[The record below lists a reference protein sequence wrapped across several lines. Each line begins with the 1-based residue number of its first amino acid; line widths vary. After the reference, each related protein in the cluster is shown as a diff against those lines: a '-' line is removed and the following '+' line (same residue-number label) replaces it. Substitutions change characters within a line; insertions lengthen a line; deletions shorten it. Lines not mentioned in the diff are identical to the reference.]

1 MRIKVSPTGDTA
13 PNCKVEPAHI
23 SHLPTV
29 ALPATP
35 LVPQPHLYDTT
46 HRPRP
51 DRPRPD
57 CSPPEGVFDSTEAFL
72 RHISEEAS
80 DVCPTATDES
90 GDVSYHDWLVE
101 EEDDE
106 LETARIDSC
115 IDRDDL
121 DPHTRDFCDPTKPP
135 SQWYPDETTTTS
147 GATVDPAHLNI
158 APLFANS
165 PSSSTCEDT
174 LFANSPSSSTFE
186 DTIRVFDETL
196 APTREIPQRLRKSV
210 H

>member
-29 ALPATP
+29 ALPVTP
-35 LVPQPHLYDTT
+35 LVPRPHLYDTT

-57 CSPPEGVFDSTEAFL
+57 CSSPAGRSNSTEGCSTQS
-72 RHISEEAS
+72 SEQAS
-80 DVCPTATDES
+80 DIYLTTTEES
-90 GDVSYHDWLVE
+90 EDVSYHDWMVE

-106 LETARIDSC
+106 VEIARVDSC

-147 GATVDPAHLNI
+147 SATVDPAHLAI
-158 APLFANS
+158 APLFADS
-165 PSSSTCEDT
+165 PSSSTIEDT

-186 DTIRVFDETL
+186 DTTRYFDETL
-196 APTREIPQRLRKSV
+196 APTREVPQRLRKSV